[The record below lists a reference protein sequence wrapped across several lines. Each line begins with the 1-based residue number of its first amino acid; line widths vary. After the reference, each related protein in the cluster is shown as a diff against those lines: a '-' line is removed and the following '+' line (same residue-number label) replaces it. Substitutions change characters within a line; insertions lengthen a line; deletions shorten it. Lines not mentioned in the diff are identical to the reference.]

1 MFLKG
6 PDLRFPKILL
16 LLWIVSFSSLLFAA
30 DELTPVSSDIE
41 ASSPA
46 SRPIPKPALKKK
58 TTPES
63 QSMQPD
69 ELAALVDSP
78 TDESNNP
85 QAFRFD
91 LMDCVRMAL
100 QNNAEI
106 KGADY
111 DIDDS
116 SYKLKEARPMGLPV
130 FSYEY
135 QGAPVPKDVSN
146 AIHDFFTGDVT
157 FVHRV
162 KLGVGVPLTTFGKLQ
177 IAQDLAKG
185 GIEASKEKK
194 NQKSSEVVLKVKQL
208 YYGIILAR
216 ELKIMMEDA
225 VTKIDKEIS
234 NRESQEASSDP
245 VDLAK
250 LKLTRFELVK
260 KLGEATRKE
269 EVAVEG
275 LRLQIGLD
283 RTFNFQLIDKTLKP
297 VNFELKDLTYYLEES
312 KRYRPESH
320 LLDIA
325 LKAKEDEYRVE
336 KRKLAPD
343 MGLGGFF
350 EIGRTMTPITGV
362 GEQNDYTNPF
372 NFTRAG
378 VGVQIKG
385 ELNWIQASNRIK
397 QKEAQYY
404 KMSVTKDYAEQGLEL
419 DLRDTYLTV
428 RQNKRDLEESDK
440 AYRLARQLVFLTKT
454 NMDVGV
460 GDKKDYADALQAYL
474 LMKGRYYESV
484 FNYNV
489 SVATLV
495 SKVGYQAQ
503 P

>member
-1 MFLKG
+1 MSFL
-6 PDLRFPKILL
+6 RILL
-16 LLWIVSFSSLLFAA
+16 LLGIASFPSLLFAA
-30 DELTPVSSDIE
+30 DDLAPISSDVQV
-41 ASSPA
+41 SK
-46 SRPIPKPALKKK
+46 PKAKIAPKKSHS
-58 TTPES
+58 PES
-63 QSMQPD
+63 QSMQQD
-69 ELAALVDSP
+69 ELMALEDSP
-78 TDESNNP
+78 PDQSHNP
-85 QAFRFD
+85 EAFRFD
-91 LMDCVRMAL
+91 LTDCVRMAL

-111 DIDDS
+111 DIEDS
-116 SYKLKEARPMGLPV
+116 GYKLREAKPKGLPV

-162 KLGVGVPLTTFGKLQ
+162 KLGVGVPITTFGKLQ
-177 IAQDLAKG
+177 LAQDLARG
-185 GIEASKEKK
+185 GIEAAKEKR

-208 YYGIILAR
+208 YYGIVLAR
-216 ELKIMMEDA
+216 DLKFMMEDA
-225 VTKIDKEIS
+225 VKKIEKEIGQ
-234 NRESQEASSDP
+234 RESQEASTDP

-250 LKLTRFELVK
+250 LKLTRYELVK

-283 RTFNFQLIDKTLKP
+283 RTFDFQLIDKTLKP

-385 ELNWIQASNRIK
+385 ELNWIQATSRIK

-419 DLRDTYLTV
+419 DLRDTFLTV
-428 RQNKRDLEESDK
+428 RQYKKDLEESDK

-454 NMDVGV
+454 NLDVGV

-489 SVATLV
+489 SVATLI

>member
-1 MFLKG
+1 MSFSRTLS
-6 PDLRFPKILL
+6 LL
-16 LLWIVSFSSLLFAA
+16 LLSIFCTFPLWAAESLTAA
-30 DELTPVSSDIE
+30 PVQM
-41 ASSPA
+41 APVK
-46 SRPIPKPALKKK
+46 PKAKKQ
-58 TTPES
+58 TAPES
-63 QSMQPD
+63 QAMMED
-69 ELAALVDSP
+69 ELSALEDSP
-78 TDESNNP
+78 KDESQNP

-91 LMDCVRMAL
+91 LTDCVRMAL

-106 KGADY
+106 KGAEY
-111 DIDDS
+111 DIEDS
-116 SYKLKEARPMGLPV
+116 NYKMKEAKPRGLPV

-146 AIHDFFTGDVT
+146 AIHDFFTGDLT

-162 KLGVGVPLTTFGKLQ
+162 KLGVGVPITTFGKLQ
-177 IAQDLAKG
+177 LAQDLARG

-216 ELKIMMEDA
+216 DLKSMMEDA
-225 VTKIDKEIS
+225 VKKIEKEI
-234 NRESQEASSDP
+234 NQRESQADSSDP

-260 KLGEATRKE
+260 KLGEASRKE

-283 RTFNFQLIDKTLKP
+283 RTFNFELIDKSLKP
-297 VNFELKDLTYYLEES
+297 VQFELKDIDYYLEES

-350 EIGRTMTPITGV
+350 EMGRTMTPITGV

-378 VGVQIKG
+378 VGIQVKG
-385 ELNWIQASNRIK
+385 ELNFIQATSRIK

-404 KMSVTKDYAEQGLEL
+404 KMSVTKDYAEQGLDL

-428 RQNKRDLEESDK
+428 KQNKKDLEESDK

-454 NMDVGV
+454 NFDVGV

>member
-1 MFLKG
+1 MG
-6 PDLRFPKILL
+6 
-16 LLWIVSFSSLLFAA
+16 SSSLFAA
-30 DELTPVSSDIE
+30 ESM
-41 ASSPA
+41 PA
-46 SRPIPKPALKKK
+46 APLPKLHKKPATIKS
-58 TTPES
+58 PETQALLNEEIS
-63 QSMQPD
+63 MEEDAPADQSR
-69 ELAALVDSP
+69 
-78 TDESNNP
+78 NP
-85 QAFRFD
+85 NAFRFD
-91 LMDCVRMAL
+91 LTDCVRMAL
-100 QNNAEI
+100 QNNAEL

-116 SYKLKEARPMGLPV
+116 SYKLKEAKPRSIPV

-146 AIHDFFTGDVT
+146 AIHDFFTGDLT

-162 KLGVGVPLTTFGKLQ
+162 KLGIGVPLTTFGKIQL
-177 IAQDLAKG
+177 AQDLARG
-185 GIEASKEKK
+185 GVEASKEKK
-194 NQKSSEVVLKVKQL
+194 NQKSSEIVLKVKQL

-216 ELKIMMEDA
+216 ELRSMMQDA
-225 VTKIDKEIS
+225 VNRIDKEI
-234 NRESQEASSDP
+234 NQRESQTASSDP

-250 LKLTRFELVK
+250 LKLTRFELLK
-260 KLGEATRKE
+260 KLGEAARKE

-283 RTFNFQLIDKTLKP
+283 RSFDFELIDKTLRP
-297 VNFELKDLTYYLEES
+297 VNFDLKDFQYYLEES

-350 EIGRTMTPITGV
+350 EIGRTMSPITGV

-378 VGVQIKG
+378 VGIQVKG
-385 ELNWIQASNRIK
+385 ELNFIQAANRIK

-404 KMSVTKDYAEQGLEL
+404 KMSVTKDYAEQGLDL
-419 DLRDTYLTV
+419 DLKDSYLTV
-428 RQNKRDLEESDK
+428 RQNKKDLEESDK

-454 NMDVGV
+454 NYDVGV

-474 LMKGRYYESV
+474 LMKGRYYESI